1 MRSTAIL
8 LAGAIIP
15 LIDHSKASL
24 DIDPVVTRCQRRLVE
39 KTPLPRPAL
48 IALCAALI
56 LIWGSAFNFVGVG
69 VDNISPFWLTAW
81 RLVVGAITLS
91 LYALVTGHRFPLLHD
106 ERWIWYGV
114 LGMTGAVI
122 PFLLM
127 AKGQLSVDSGLTA
140 VIVGAMPLITIVL
153 AHFFT
158 DEKLTPFKILG
169 FFLGFLGVAALFMPD
184 QFSFGLTGDW
194 KAQLIIL
201 CAACCYAGT
210 TVAAK
215 RAPKTPAPVGSA
227 IMMAAA
233 SIAGVTAALIA
244 DPGGHVPNATALT
257 MILLLGFG
265 STTVGT
271 ILYLIFIDRVGPSAM
286 ARLNYF
292 PPMVSVIF
300 GVWFLAEPF
309 TWKLI
314 VAFVTI
320 LIGVMVSRMGTNR
333 SSKTSGPQTDSPL
346 LDQGR
351 PRPPI
356 PAVRPNR
363 D

>member
-1 MRSTAIL
+1 MEKS
-8 LAGAIIP
+8 P
-15 LIDHSKASL
+15 LS
-24 DIDPVVTRCQRRLVE
+24 
-39 KTPLPRPAL
+39 RPAM

-56 LIWGSAFNFVGVG
+56 LIWGSAFNFVGVA
-69 VDNISPFWLTAW
+69 VDHISPFWLTAW
-81 RLVVGAITLS
+81 RLLVGATVLT
-91 LYALVTGHRFPLLHD
+91 LYALITGHRFPTFRD
-106 ERWIWYGV
+106 PRWIWYSV

-158 DEKLTPFKILG
+158 DEKLTLFKVFG
-169 FFLGFLGVAALFMPD
+169 FFIGFLGVAVLFMPD
-184 QFSFGLTGDW
+184 QFGLGLTGNW
-194 KAQLIIL
+194 KSQLIIL
-201 CAACCYAGT
+201 CGAFCYAGT

-227 IMMAAA
+227 IMMIAA
-233 SIAGVTAALIA
+233 SIAGLTAALIL
-244 DPGGHVPNATALT
+244 DPGGHVPNAPALT
-257 MILLLGFG
+257 MILLLGIG
-265 STTVGT
+265 STSVGT
-271 ILYLIFIDRVGPSAM
+271 ILYLFFIDRVGPSSM

-292 PPMVSVIF
+292 PPVLSVII
-300 GVWFLAEPF
+300 GVWFLSEPF

-314 VAFVTI
+314 VAFIVI
-320 LIGVMVSRMGTNR
+320 IIGVMVSRISSPSERRMGSIR
-333 SSKTSGPQTDSPL
+333 PDR
-346 LDQGR
+346 GR

-356 PAVRPNR
+356 PAVRPDR

>member
-1 MRSTAIL
+1 MDRCKRRR
-8 LAGAIIP
+8 GV
-15 LIDHSKASL
+15 
-24 DIDPVVTRCQRRLVE
+24 DPPAPDCQRASVQHV
-39 KTPLPRPAL
+39 PLKRPAL
-48 IALCAALI
+48 IALCATLI
-56 LIWGSAFNFVGVG
+56 LIWGSAFNFVGIA
-69 VDNISPFWLTAW
+69 VDHISPFWLTAW

-91 LYALVTGHRFPLLHD
+91 IYALLTGHKLPPLTD
-106 ERWIWYGV
+106 TRWRWYGA
-114 LGMTGAVI
+114 LGLTGAVI

-158 DEKLTPFKILG
+158 DEKLTTFKILG
-169 FFLGFLGVAALFMPD
+169 FVLGFLGVAVLFMPD
-184 QFSFGLTGDW
+184 QFSLGLTGDW

-201 CAACCYAGT
+201 GGAFCYAGT

-227 IMMAAA
+227 IMMIAAC
-233 SIAGVTAALIA
+233 IAGVTAALIL
-244 DPGGHVPNATALT
+244 DPGGHAPNATALT

-265 STTVGT
+265 STSIGT
-271 ILYLIFIDRVGPSAM
+271 ILYLIFIDRVGPSAL

-292 PPMVSVIF
+292 PPIVSVIF

-309 TWKLI
+309 TWKLV
-314 VAFVTI
+314 VAFAAI
-320 LIGVMVSRMGTNR
+320 LTGVMISRIR
-333 SSKTSGPQTDSPL
+333 SNPFSGPSARQKDLP
-346 LDQGR
+346 DPDPDRGR

-356 PAVRPNR
+356 PALVP
-363 D
+363 DHD